1 VDVAVATNDVSTPM
15 DPPLDV
21 AMGCDCQQCL
31 YAHDNSG
38 PCCCYHCCL
47 YERDQS
53 GQRDT
58 AVATTPEIPSA
69 SVAVATN
76 MDHQQEVAWEVYS
89 NTDGDWDDYDE
100 YVNCCL
106 LAEEEGNYYSED
118 DEEEDEEKS
127 RSLDVSNI
135 GC

>member
-1 VDVAVATNDVSTPM
+1 
-15 DPPLDV
+15 LDCV
-21 AMGCDCQQCL
+21 IISSRITFNLHKHITISILL
-31 YAHDNSG
+31 YAAHDNSG

-89 NTDGDWDDYDE
+89 NTGE
-100 YVNCCL
+100 AAV
-106 LAEEEGNYYSED
+106 SF
-118 DEEEDEEKS
+118 
-127 RSLDVSNI
+127 SLTLH
-135 GC
+135 